1 MGLKN
6 LYRDV
11 YEHFIK
17 TRDTQKGF
25 DFHEGKLKSVSP
37 KSVSFTDRVRWWTV
51 DRPQRLQRIKQERDR
66 QQREILALKD
76 QTNPSSS
83 PPSLRDPSKPFE
95 HQGNLRGPSGQAS

>member
-11 YEHFIK
+11 YEHFIN

-76 QTNPSSS
+76 QMTPSSS
-83 PPSLRDPSKPFE
+83 SPSLQGTSKPFE
-95 HQGNLRGPSGQAS
+95 DQGRPSGQAS